1 MKRTEK
7 LSRRARLGILAAIMA
22 GAFSIMPAAQAMPT
36 GGASGTATITTAGNT
51 MDIASSV
58 TNNLLTWQDFSVGAG
73 ETVNFQGA
81 NTYLNVV
88 TGANQSQIF
97 GAINGSEANVFLVN
111 PNGILIGDGATVNV
125 GSLHLST
132 ADIKGSLANFD
143 TAKAALDDVATFS
156 GDVVNKGT
164 LKAAQE
170 ITVDGNNI
178 TFKNTADVTS
188 PQVTLQ
194 STGNGEIHIG
204 SADGSTPTNYTMNGT
219 SHMYKLVSTPE
230 DLQNIKNNLSGKYML
245 AGNIDM
251 QGVAFTPIG
260 STSSPFVGRFDG
272 LDYTISNLKVNITSD
287 YAGLFS
293 AIAKSKYNPD
303 VVVENFSLTGGSV
316 TTTGKGAGGVAG
328 LNFGLIRNVRNAN
341 TVTATKDT
349 AGGII
354 GTGGGHVENS
364 VNTGTVESKGNVA
377 GGIAGGLGYGLQQA
391 AVIGSRNE
399 GTVKGKKQ
407 VGGVVGYFT
416 HGLVQNVSNAG
427 NVEGARWVGG
437 IIGHN
442 HEATLN
448 KAYNTGSVKISNP
461 GSMNIGGV
469 GGVVG
474 ANEGI
479 VTNVYNEGDVSGRNI
494 SGGIVGLNGSSKN
507 GYGVLQ
513 NAYNKGK
520 VSVEN
525 DANTGGIVGLL
536 VETDSNAIP
545 DASSPHTTGR
555 VENVYNMGDVTTTNT
570 EKGAIAGHQKG
581 GTISGAYFLCN
592 LTNGV
597 GRVDGGSQTTTQI
610 ADEAASKQTAT
621 YAGFSIDKDGT
632 DSGAVW
638 RIYEGKTTPL
648 LTTFLTPL
656 AFNDTTVIYDG
667 QAHSVAS
674 LAKVDGTKILG
685 GTLASYTEPGT
696 YEYKGLSGLYSNQH
710 GYNIKTSGDTATLT
724 INKAPLTFGVSG
736 YTKTYDGNTTATGG
750 NYIVTNGLVVGGAG
764 YIDVNI
770 AYSDKKAGTDKAM
783 TVSGMADKYI
793 VKGVGNGN
801 TINPAPLTIKF
812 ADINKQYDGTNNAV
826 AGQGT
831 LTGVIGE
838 DSVSYDVKAAY
849 DSKNAGSR
857 TVNYS
862 GIKLTGAEAGNY
874 SIATETTG
882 KGTINPAPLTFGAVD
897 RVYDGTT
904 KAPVEKGNLVGVIA
918 GDDVSLSPE
927 ATGTY
932 DGKDAGTHNIQYSG
946 ITLTG
951 VDAKNYSIATETT
964 GTGTI
969 TPATLTFN
977 AADKVYDGTTKAPVE
992 KGNLA
997 GVIAGDDVS
1006 LSPEASGI
1014 YDGKDAGTHN
1024 VQYSGIKLTGADA
1037 GNYSI
1042 ESELT
1047 GQAVIA
1053 PAQLT
1058 ITFDAADKQYDGTTD
1073 AVVGKG
1079 TLTGIVGT
1087 EDVAY
1092 AAEAVTAAYDSKNAG
1107 SRTVTYS
1114 GIKLTGADAGNYS
1127 IAATAEGKGTINAAP
1142 LTLKVA
1148 DVTKYYD
1155 GTTDALNASYSI
1167 VGTLYGDDTLEGG
1180 VFAYTDKNVGTG
1192 KTVTLTGVTAKD
1204 GNEGGNYDLTI
1215 INSTNSAITINVP
1228 EIEAVTI
1235 TTQGDDQG
1243 NVSFGEQHTIT
1254 VVFDNEGTLT
1264 LVNGGINPPNSMDA
1278 EKVAKQNK
1286 DTKSNGENKE
1296 GE

>member
-7 LSRRARLGILAAIMA
+7 LSRKARYGILATIMA

-36 GGASGTATITTAGNT
+36 GGASETATITTAGST

-58 TNNLLTWQDFSVGAG
+58 TNNLLTWQDFSIAKG

-88 TGANQSQIF
+88 TGANESQIF
-97 GAINGSEANVFLVN
+97 GALTGSEANVFLVN
-111 PNGILIGDGATVNV
+111 PNGILIGDGAQVDV

-132 ADIKGSLANFD
+132 ADIKGSLADFD
-143 TAKAALDDVATFS
+143 TAKNALDGVATFS
-156 GDVVNKGT
+156 GDIVNKGT

-170 ITVDGNNI
+170 ITVDGNNV

-194 STGNGEIHIG
+194 STGSGEIHIG
-204 SADGSTPTNYTMNGT
+204 SAGGTASGYTIKKGT
-219 SHMYKLVSTPE
+219 EIDYKLVSTAAE
-230 DLQNIKNNLSGKYML
+230 LQNINNDLSGNYML
-245 AGNIDM
+245 ANDIDM
-251 QGVAFTPIG
+251 NGASFTPIG
-260 STSSPFVGRFDG
+260 KYAFNGLSAIGYSGKFDG
-272 LDYTISNLKVNITSD
+272 LNYKISNMVINGDTGIEGV
-287 YAGLFS
+287 GLFGYV
-293 AIAKSKYNPD
+293 KNGT
-303 VVVENFSLTGGSV
+303 VENVGRVGGS
-316 TTTGKGAGGVAG
+316 TTGETSVGSIVGFNAGGT
-328 LNFGLIRNVRNAN
+328 IRNV
-341 TVTATKDT
+341 
-349 AGGII
+349 
-354 GTGGGHVENS
+354 
-364 VNTGTVESKGNVA
+364 
-377 GGIAGGLGYGLQQA
+377 
-391 AVIGSRNE
+391 
-399 GTVKGKKQ
+399 
-407 VGGVVGYFT
+407 
-416 HGLVQNVSNAG
+416 
-427 NVEGARWVGG
+427 
-437 IIGHN
+437 
-442 HEATLN
+442 
-448 KAYNTGSVKISNP
+448 YNTGNVTGTKDDKWSNP
-461 GSMNIGGV
+461 
-469 GGVVG
+469 
-474 ANEGI
+474 
-479 VTNVYNEGDVSGRNI
+479 
-494 SGGIVGLNGSSKN
+494 
-507 GYGVLQ
+507 
-513 NAYNKGK
+513 
-520 VSVEN
+520 
-525 DANTGGIVGLL
+525 TGGIVGCDQ
-536 VETDSNAIP
+536 EGKIK
-545 DASSPHTTGR
+545 
-555 VENVYNMGDVTTTNT
+555 NVYNTGDVTTQNRAGGGIVGRLNYGGYVENAYNTGTVMVNTVKSKGGAGGITGWFNRNVTIKNVYNTGKVIGKDYAGGIVGVSDADFGFWDRGPLSVTNAYNT
-570 EKGAIAGHQKG
+570 GAITAGSSQG
-581 GTISGAYFLCN
+581 NAIVGATGNITVTNSFYTQGSGFTGA
-592 LTNGV
+592 
-597 GRVDGGSQTTTQI
+597 TQVT
-610 ADEAASKQTAT
+610 EAAMKEMATFSSWGDSITNNGSSTTA
-621 YAGFSIDKDGT
+621 A
-632 DSGAVW
+632 W
-638 RIYEGKTTPL
+638 RIYEGSTMPL
-648 LTTFLTPL
+648 LTAFLTRKDNISS
-656 AFNDTTVIYDG
+656 AVYDG
-667 QAHSVAS
+667 TADVGYTSKAS
-674 LAKVDGTKILG
+674 T
-685 GTLASYTEPGT
+685 
-696 YEYKGLSGLYSNQH
+696 
-710 GYNIKTSGDTATLT
+710 KTSTQAGGINWVSDLNIVSPKTLT
-724 INKAPLTFGVSG
+724 ISFDPIE
-736 YTKTYDGNTTATGG
+736 KTYDGTNSATAG
-750 NYIVTNGLVVGGAG
+750 
-764 YIDVNI
+764 
-770 AYSDKKAGTDKAM
+770 K
-783 TVSGMADKYI
+783 
-793 VKGVGNGN
+793 
-801 TINPAPLTIKF
+801 
-812 ADINKQYDGTNNAV
+812 
-826 AGQGT
+826 GT
-831 LTGVIGE
+831 LSGVVGE

-862 GIKLTGAEAGNY
+862 GIKLTG
-874 SIATETTG
+874 
-882 KGTINPAPLTFGAVD
+882 
-897 RVYDGTT
+897 
-904 KAPVEKGNLVGVIA
+904 EK
-918 GDDVSLSPE
+918 
-927 ATGTY
+927 
-932 DGKDAGTHNIQYSG
+932 
-946 ITLTG
+946 
-951 VDAKNYSIATETT
+951 AKNYSIAMETT

-1006 LSPEASGI
+1006 LSPEASGV

-1024 VQYSGIKLTGADA
+1024 IQYSGITLTGVDAKNYSIASEATGTGTITPATLTFNAVDKAYNGTTTATDVQGTLVGVVAGEDVSYEPGITAVYDGVNVGTHTVHYSGIKLTGADA

-1087 EDVAY
+1087 EEVAY

-1215 INSTNSAITINVP
+1215 INSTNSAIINVP
-1228 EIEAVTI
+1228 EIEAVTT

>member
-36 GGASGTATITTAGNT
+36 GGASETATITTAGNT

-58 TNNLLTWQDFSVGAG
+58 TNNLLTWQDFSIAKG

-88 TGANQSQIF
+88 TGANESQIF
-97 GAINGSEANVFLVN
+97 GAINGSDANVFLVN
-111 PNGILIGDGATVNV
+111 PNGILIGDGAQVNV

-132 ADIKGSLANFD
+132 ADIKGSLADFD
-143 TAKAALDDVATFS
+143 TAKNALDGVATFS
-156 GDVVNKGT
+156 GDIVNKGT

-170 ITVDGNNI
+170 ITVDGNNV

-188 PQVTLQ
+188 PQVALQ
-194 STGNGEIHIG
+194 STGSGEIHIG
-204 SADGSTPTNYTMNGT
+204 SAGGTASGYTIKKGT
-219 SHMYKLVSTPE
+219 EIDYKLVSTAAE
-230 DLQNIKNNLSGKYML
+230 LQNINNDLSGNYML
-245 AGNIDM
+245 ANDIDM
-251 QGVAFTPIG
+251 NGASFTPIG
-260 STSSPFVGRFDG
+260 KFVYQDPSYPGYTGRFDG
-272 LDYTISNLKVNITSD
+272 LNYKISNMVINGDTGIEGV
-287 YAGLFS
+287 GLFG
-293 AIAKSKYNPD
+293 YVQNGT
-303 VVVENFSLTGGSV
+303 VENVGRVGGS
-316 TTTGKGAGGVAG
+316 TTGETSVGSIVGYNAGGT
-328 LNFGLIRNVRNAN
+328 IRNV
-341 TVTATKDT
+341 
-349 AGGII
+349 
-354 GTGGGHVENS
+354 
-364 VNTGTVESKGNVA
+364 
-377 GGIAGGLGYGLQQA
+377 
-391 AVIGSRNE
+391 
-399 GTVKGKKQ
+399 
-407 VGGVVGYFT
+407 
-416 HGLVQNVSNAG
+416 
-427 NVEGARWVGG
+427 
-437 IIGHN
+437 
-442 HEATLN
+442 
-448 KAYNTGSVKISNP
+448 YNTGNVTGTKDDKWSNP
-461 GSMNIGGV
+461 
-469 GGVVG
+469 
-474 ANEGI
+474 
-479 VTNVYNEGDVSGRNI
+479 
-494 SGGIVGLNGSSKN
+494 
-507 GYGVLQ
+507 
-513 NAYNKGK
+513 
-520 VSVEN
+520 
-525 DANTGGIVGLL
+525 TGGIVGYGH
-536 VETDSNAIP
+536 DGKIK
-545 DASSPHTTGR
+545 
-555 VENVYNMGDVTTTNT
+555 NVYNTGDVTTQNRAGGGIVGRLNYGGYVENAYNTGTVMVNPVNSKGGAGGITGWFNRDVTIKNVYNTGKVIGKDYAGGIVGVSDADFGFWDRGPLSVTNAYNT
-570 EKGAIAGHQKG
+570 GAITAGSSQG
-581 GTISGAYFLCN
+581 NAIVGATGNITVTNSFYTRGSGFTGA
-592 LTNGV
+592 
-597 GRVDGGSQTTTQI
+597 TQVT
-610 ADEAASKQTAT
+610 EAAMKEMATFSSWGDSITNNGSSTTA
-621 YAGFSIDKDGT
+621 A
-632 DSGAVW
+632 W
-638 RIYEGKTTPL
+638 RIYEGSTMPL
-648 LTTFLTPL
+648 LTTFLTRKDNISS
-656 AFNDTTVIYDG
+656 AVYDG
-667 QAHSVAS
+667 TADVGYTSKAS
-674 LAKVDGTKILG
+674 T
-685 GTLASYTEPGT
+685 
-696 YEYKGLSGLYSNQH
+696 
-710 GYNIKTSGDTATLT
+710 KTSTQAEGINWVSDVTIVSPKALT
-724 INKAPLTFGVSG
+724 ISFAPIE
-736 YTKTYDGNTTATGG
+736 KTYDGTTSAT
-750 NYIVTNGLVVGGAG
+750 AG
-764 YIDVNI
+764 
-770 AYSDKKAGTDKAM
+770 K
-783 TVSGMADKYI
+783 
-793 VKGVGNGN
+793 
-801 TINPAPLTIKF
+801 
-812 ADINKQYDGTNNAV
+812 
-826 AGQGT
+826 GT
-831 LTGVIGE
+831 LSGVVGE

-849 DSKNAGSR
+849 NSKNAGSR

-862 GIKLTGAEAGNY
+862 GIKLTGEKAKNY

-882 KGTINPAPLTFGAVD
+882 TGTITPATLTFNVAD
-897 RVYDGTT
+897 KVYDGTT
-904 KAPVEKGNLVGVIA
+904 KASVEKGNLAGVIA

-927 ATGTY
+927 ASGVY
-932 DGKDAGTHNIQYSG
+932 DGKDAGTHNVQYSG

-977 AADKVYDGTTKAPVE
+977 AADKVYDGTTTATDVQ
-992 KGNLA
+992 GTLVGVVA
-997 GVIAGDDVS
+997 GEDVS
-1006 LSPEASGI
+1006 YEPGI
-1014 YDGKDAGTHN
+1014 TAVYDGKDAGTHN

-1127 IAATAEGKGTINAAP
+1127 IAAAAEGKGTINAAP

-1215 INSTNSAITINVP
+1215 INSTNSAIINVP
-1228 EIEAVTI
+1228 EIEAVTT

>member
-36 GGASGTATITTAGNT
+36 GGASETATITTAGNT

-58 TNNLLTWQDFSVGAG
+58 TNNLLTWQDFSIAKG

-88 TGANQSQIF
+88 TGANESQIF
-97 GAINGSEANVFLVN
+97 GALTGSEANVFLVN
-111 PNGILIGDGATVNV
+111 PNGILIGDGAQVNV

-132 ADIKGSLANFD
+132 ADIKGSLADFD
-143 TAKAALDDVATFS
+143 TAKAALDGVATFS

-188 PQVTLQ
+188 PQVALQ
-194 STGNGEIHIG
+194 STGSGEIHIG
-204 SADGSTPTNYTMNGT
+204 SAGGTASGYTIKKGT
-219 SHMYKLVSTPE
+219 EIDYKLVSTAAE
-230 DLQNIKNNLSGKYML
+230 LQNINNDLSGNYML
-245 AGNIDM
+245 ANDIDM
-251 QGVAFTPIG
+251 NDASFTPIG
-260 STSSPFVGRFDG
+260 KFDFSDPSAIGYSGKFDG
-272 LDYTISNLKVNITSD
+272 LNYKISNMVINGDPNLEGV
-287 YAGLFS
+287 GLFG
-293 AIAKSKYNPD
+293 YVQNGT
-303 VVVENFSLTGGSV
+303 VENVGRVGGS
-316 TTTGKGAGGVAG
+316 TTGRTAVGSIVGRNDGGT
-328 LNFGLIRNVRNAN
+328 IRNVYNTG
-341 TVTATKDT
+341 TVTGTLDDKWSGGTGGIVGHNVKGTIKNVYNTGDVTTQNRAGGGIVGRLEAGTLENAYNTGKVT
-349 AGGII
+349 ANNQNNSMGGAGGII
-354 GTGGGHVENS
+354 GWFDYNVTIKNVY
-364 VNTGTVESKGNVA
+364 NTGSVTGRDRA
-377 GGIAGGLGYGLQQA
+377 GGIAGLCDRDFGY
-391 AVIGSRNE
+391 NN
-399 GTVKGKKQ
+399 KGPL
-407 VGGVVGYFT
+407 T
-416 HGLVQNVSNAG
+416 ITN
-427 NVEGARWVGG
+427 
-437 IIGHN
+437 
-442 HEATLN
+442 
-448 KAYNTGSVKISNP
+448 AYNTGKI
-461 GSMNIGGV
+461 M
-469 GGVVG
+469 
-474 ANEGI
+474 A
-479 VTNVYNEGDVSGRNI
+479 
-494 SGGIVGLNGSSKN
+494 GSSPGNAMVGTAVADSEVTVKDSFYTKGN
-507 GYGVLQ
+507 GF
-513 NAYNKGK
+513 
-520 VSVEN
+520 
-525 DANTGGIVGLL
+525 TGA
-536 VETDSNAIP
+536 TQ
-545 DASSPHTTGR
+545 
-555 VENVYNMGDVTTTNT
+555 VT
-570 EKGAIAGHQKG
+570 
-581 GTISGAYFLCN
+581 
-592 LTNGV
+592 
-597 GRVDGGSQTTTQI
+597 
-610 ADEAASKQTAT
+610 EAAMKEMATFSSSWGNSITNDGSSTTA
-621 YAGFSIDKDGT
+621 A
-632 DSGAVW
+632 W
-638 RIYEGKTTPL
+638 RIYEGSTMPL
-648 LTTFLTPL
+648 LT
-656 AFNDTTVIYDG
+656 AFMTRKDNISSAVYDG
-667 QAHSVAS
+667 TADVGYTSKAS
-674 LAKVDGTKILG
+674 T
-685 GTLASYTEPGT
+685 
-696 YEYKGLSGLYSNQH
+696 
-710 GYNIKTSGDTATLT
+710 KTSTQAEGINWVSDVTVVSPKALT
-724 INKAPLTFGVSG
+724 ISFDPIE
-736 YTKTYDGNTTATGG
+736 KTYDGTTSAT
-750 NYIVTNGLVVGGAG
+750 AG
-764 YIDVNI
+764 
-770 AYSDKKAGTDKAM
+770 K
-783 TVSGMADKYI
+783 
-793 VKGVGNGN
+793 
-801 TINPAPLTIKF
+801 
-812 ADINKQYDGTNNAV
+812 
-826 AGQGT
+826 GT
-831 LTGVIGE
+831 LSGVVGE
-838 DSVSYDVKAAY
+838 DSVSYDVEAVY

-862 GIKLTGAEAGNY
+862 GIKLTGEKAKNY

-882 KGTINPAPLTFGAVD
+882 TGTITPATLTFNAAD
-897 RVYDGTT
+897 KVYDGTT
-904 KAPVEKGNLVGVIA
+904 KAPVEKGNLAGVIA

-932 DGKDAGTHNIQYSG
+932 DGKDAGTHNVQYSG

-1006 LSPEASGI
+1006 LSPEATGTYDGKDAGTHNVQYSGI
-1014 YDGKDAGTHN
+1014 TLTGVDAKNYSIAKEITGTATITPAKLTFNAVDKAYNGTTMATDVQGTLVGVVAGEDVSYEPGITAVYDGKDAGTHN

-1092 AAEAVTAAYDSKNAG
+1092 AADAVTAAYDSKNAG

-1127 IAATAEGKGTINAAP
+1127 IAATTEGKGTINAAP

-1155 GTTDALNASYSI
+1155 GTTDVLNASYSI

-1204 GNEGGNYDLTI
+1204 GNEGGNYDLTV
-1215 INSTNSAITINVP
+1215 INSTNSAITINAP